1 MLLRQANSSGRM
13 VSTSLS
19 CLLCALVIVHEAV
32 ASTSTTKTRIDGFE
46 HESGRDSWY
55 VQVDGVMGGKSSGA
69 LDFTASGTTDDEQ
82 QNMKFTG
89 TISLDGGGFS
99 SIRRRYAGDLLDLSD
114 YAGVVVTLETQAS
127 SASVPP
133 LGAELSFGD
142 ATSQY
147 DFSSSFAVPLSAN
160 ANISS
165 VYLPMESFDRGTF
178 IGFLC
183 RDGCS
188 LDPSKIDSLSVYVL
202 FQEGDFEVTIHS
214 IEAVREPRAF
224 PTPIIDAGT
233 SQDIATLLQNTIAS
247 GGGLYDKSYVELC
260 IAIYWSVL
268 NSLVASPKVPES
280 VKVVLCAGLERAAEI
295 QNIDGVNEPA
305 IAWALR
311 YTIDAVLADLNGSER
326 SIVESW
332 LPTKAEA
339 DSMEVNCVGRTS
351 VAQGILYNEEG
362 NDVGGN
368 MTVSA
373 TGWYSNKEDME
384 ERATSA
390 GHSSVSNKW
399 IASFVAWSWLVAAAL
414 HT

>member
-1 MLLRQANSSGRM
+1 MVSAMLLR
-13 VSTSLS
+13 
-19 CLLCALVIVHEAV
+19 LLCALVIAHEAV
-32 ASTSTTKTRIDGFE
+32 ASTSTSARIDGFE

-55 VQVDGVMGGKSSGA
+55 VQVDGVMGGKSSGT
-69 LDFTASGTTDDEQ
+69 LDFIAGGNDDDHVME
-82 QNMKFTG
+82 FTG

-99 SIRRRYAGDLLDLSD
+99 SVRRSYVGGLLDLSD
-114 YAGVVVTLETQAS
+114 YAGVVVTLETQSS
-127 SASVPP
+127 SAFAPP
-133 LGAELSFGD
+133 LGVELSFGD
-142 ATSQY
+142 ATSRY
-147 DFSSSFAVPLSAN
+147 DFSSAFAVPLSTN

-214 IEAVREPRAF
+214 IEAVREPRVF

-268 NSLVASPKVPES
+268 NSLVASPEVPES
-280 VKVVLCAGLERAAEI
+280 VKVVLCAGLERAVEI
-295 QNIDGVNEPA
+295 QNIEGINDPA

-384 ERATSA
+384 ERATSV

-399 IASFVAWSWLVAAAL
+399 IASFVAWSWLAAL
-414 HT
+414 HV

>member
-1 MLLRQANSSGRM
+1 MLYRQANSFGRM

-19 CLLCALVIVHEAV
+19 CLLCALVIASV
-32 ASTSTTKTRIDGFE
+32 ASTSTTSTRIDGFE

-82 QNMKFTG
+82 QSMKFTG

-114 YAGVVVTLETQAS
+114 YAGVVVTLETQLQS
-127 SASVPP
+127 PSASVPP
-133 LGAELSFGD
+133 LGVELSFGD
-142 ATSQY
+142 ATSRY
-147 DFSSSFAVPLSAN
+147 DFSSAFAVPLSTN

-224 PTPIIDAGT
+224 STPILDAGT

-268 NSLVASPKVPES
+268 NTLVASPEVPES

-295 QNIDGVNEPA
+295 QSIDGVNEPA

-326 SIVESW
+326 SIVENW

-351 VAQGILYNEEG
+351 MAQGIFYNGE
-362 NDVGGN
+362 DYDVHVGGN
-368 MTVSA
+368 TTVSA
-373 TGWYSNKEDME
+373 TGWYSNKDDTE
-384 ERATSA
+384 ERDTSA
-390 GHSSVSNKW
+390 GHKW
-399 IASFVAWSWLVAAAL
+399 IAPYAAWIFLVAAAL
-414 HT
+414 HV